1 MGYYDVEVNELSRSV
16 VSRATGIVN
25 PTDLQVRTWFRDYA
39 NGFIEQIEEEDIL
52 NMASDLG
59 WFVAVPLRLDLAG
72 YLQVESYYSGDSRLK
87 CPDVIASY
95 RCWLITAS

>member
-1 MGYYDVEVNELSRSV
+1 MGFYDVKVNELSRSI

-52 NMASDLG
+52 NMAFRTWLV
-59 WFVAVPLRLDLAG
+59 FVGVPLRLDVAE
-72 YLQVESYYSGDSRLK
+72 YLKVESYYSGDKQAEMPRRHGLNT
-87 CPDVIASY
+87 DAG
-95 RCWLITAS
+95 